1 MNSSEQI
8 NELFTALAKA
18 QGKIAPALKD
28 KTNPFF
34 KSSYA
39 DLSSIWGACRQQL
52 SENGLSVIQTIGSN
66 QAGGMMLVTTLG
78 HSSGQWMRSEMPIIL
93 QKQDPQALGSAIT
106 YYRRYSLAA
115 IVGIVSDEDDDGNS
129 ATHDTPK
136 SKPKV
141 EKMPFLDPVI
151 SDAVVTGLEKKFSQL
166 PEYREEVLKY
176 LASKNI
182 NGFKELPVSLLEK
195 VSIGVENK
203 LRDNEKVKKGVA

>member
-1 MNSSEQI
+1 MNSSEHIDQ
-8 NELFTALAKA
+8 LLTALAKA
-18 QGKIAPALKD
+18 QGKITPALKD

-39 DLSSIWGACRQQL
+39 DLSSVWNACRQQL
-52 SENGLSVIQTIGSN
+52 SENGLSVMQTVGTS
-66 QAGGMMLVTTLG
+66 QTGGMMLVTTLG

-115 IVGIVSDEDDDGNS
+115 IVGVVADEDDDGNT
-129 ATHDTPK
+129 ATHDT
-136 SKPKV
+136 SKGKPAKV
-141 EKMPFLDPVI
+141 EKMPFIDPVI
-151 SDAVVTGLEKKFSQL
+151 SEAVAIALEKKFAHL
-166 PEYREEVLKY
+166 PEYKEEVLKY

-182 NGFKELPVSLLEK
+182 NSFRELPVSLLEK

-203 LRDNEKVKKGVA
+203 LRDSAKKVVA